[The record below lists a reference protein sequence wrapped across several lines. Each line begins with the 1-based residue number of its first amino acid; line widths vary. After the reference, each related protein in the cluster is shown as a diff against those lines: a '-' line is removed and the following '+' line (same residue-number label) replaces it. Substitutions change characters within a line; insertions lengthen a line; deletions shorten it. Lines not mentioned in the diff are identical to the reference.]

1 VQSIFRLLS
10 NYKKLKYFFSY
21 DKGTIMDV
29 LFQELY
35 AAETQIHCI
44 YCKKTS
50 PYWGWTD
57 LCNRTCY
64 YGLSDLLEAYESGSV
79 AEPDP
84 RIVTYFTKNPE
95 PAHSFIF
102 NKLAAYIKNNS

>member
-1 VQSIFRLLS
+1 
-10 NYKKLKYFFSY
+10 
-21 DKGTIMDV
+21 MDV

-35 AAETQIHCI
+35 GHVEPVYCI

-64 YGLSDLLEAYESGSV
+64 YGLCELLEAYESGSV
-79 AEPDP
+79 AEPDS
-84 RIVTYFTKNPE
+84 RIVSYFTKNPK
-95 PAHSFIF
+95 PSHSFIF
-102 NKLAAYIKNNS
+102 NKLAIYIKANA